1 MATSSPQVLDT
12 MGGAEEKKL
21 SDGVDVHAA
30 ETEPPA
36 PTDWY
41 TCKFDAVDEDG
52 VRVDGDCL
60 SVGGDGMPCTD
71 EKCNSPEAYAEEQLD
86 ANHCINGCPLEAL
99 QRVTWIAEH
108 VDTTDPDALETFI
121 ARHPLRATASM
132 KAAYKATYARRF
144 AAYHAR
150 LAAESVATHR

>member
-12 MGGAEEKKL
+12 MGGAGEKKL

-52 VRVDGDCL
+52 VRVAGDCL
-60 SVGGDGMPCTD
+60 SVGGDCMPCTD
-71 EKCNSPEAYAEEQLD
+71 EKCNSPEAYAKDQLD
-86 ANHCINGCPLEAL
+86 ANHCIDGCPLEAL
-99 QRVTWIAEH
+99 QKANGLRNMLIPRNRTRWQ
-108 VDTTDPDALETFI
+108 
-121 ARHPLRATASM
+121 RSLRAILFVLL
-132 KAAYKATYARRF
+132 RP
-144 AAYHAR
+144 
-150 LAAESVATHR
+150 